1 MTADTRRASR
11 ATRRDAHSLPY
22 FPFPLGPHT
31 VRAGRG
37 CLLPAVAEAVFA
49 HSPDPLT
56 GGHLS
61 PTPPPNHHAR
71 PVTDGRPAVKPVVG
85 TPFVFRCP
93 TAANQLSDVYLR
105 LYVSVLRDFL
115 TWHSN
120 SVLIVK
126 IAKLKFVWICPCWRP
141 WAQKG
146 QNVVSMSVCHAGEEF
161 FFKFNHSF
169 GKKIDF
175 TIF

>member
-1 MTADTRRASR
+1 M
-11 ATRRDAHSLPY
+11 
-22 FPFPLGPHT
+22 
-31 VRAGRG
+31 
-37 CLLPAVAEAVFA
+37 LPAVAEAVFA

-56 GGHLS
+56 GGHLPPPP
-61 PTPPPNHHAR
+61 PTPNHHAR

-115 TWHSN
+115 TWHRD

-126 IAKLKFVWICPCWRP
+126 ISKLKFVWKCPCWRP
-141 WAQKG
+141 LSSKRAKCCLY
-146 QNVVSMSVCHAGEEF
+146 VCMSRWRGF
-161 FFKFNHSF
+161 FFNSNIVSA
-169 GKKIDF
+169 KKSILLF
-175 TIF
+175 FYITVLIKS